1 MADLVTLVEL
11 CKNAQT
17 KADQRR
23 LPSVITVSA
32 RVAGTT
38 GEREVVANYTFE
50 QARAVETRDFDS
62 SNDNEREPE
71 TTAIRYLKEYLPD
84 AVKMDEGY
92 AVRVN
97 PRKG

>member
-1 MADLVTLVEL
+1 MADLMTLVEL
-11 CKNAQT
+11 CGHAQT
-17 KADQRR
+17 KADQRK
-23 LPSVITVSA
+23 LPSVITVKA

-38 GEREVVANYTFE
+38 GEREVVANYSFE
-50 QARAVETRDFDS
+50 QARAVETRDFDPFK
-62 SNDNEREPE
+62 DNEKQPE
-71 TTAIRYLKEYLPD
+71 GTAIRYLKEYLPG